1 VKRFTLSELADS
13 ELVIV
18 DEDGQAIVVVFVGQ
32 PTPDKGAY
40 ISVDVTPKA
49 GHATARMFALNEK
62 GVTCKSDVPLPRG
75 SCPVYNLA
83 FWTDW
88 NEQ

>member
-1 VKRFTLSELADS
+1 MKFTLSELADS

-18 DEDGQAIVVVFVGQ
+18 DEAGESIVVIFVGK
-32 PTPDKGAY
+32 PTPDKGTY
-40 ISVDVTPKA
+40 LSVDVKSEHT
-49 GHATARMFALNEK
+49 TARMFALNEK
-62 GVTCKSDVPLPRG
+62 GMTCKSDVPLPKG

-88 NEQ
+88 SEQ